1 MKVGLAGEVI
11 VPAGASGRGRVA
23 LAWRTAEEQ
32 REVAADGLSLTMIR
46 RMLERFVVG
55 TGDVDWATVKRL
67 PYALPNA
74 PSDAVPVVVL
84 DAGHTFWDTFL
95 GGGKGMVGTGEAG
108 GGEVRVAAN
117 VVDERPRKERCEGE
131 RYKLIVVDDAQ
142 LGKRRFCAYLPAS
155 WKTQKRRRYPLV
167 LLLPGFG
174 SGEMSYLRGKR
185 HVGERLDDIAKELS
199 REAVLVG
206 VDTSVALGS
215 TYLEDSPVMGAWETF
230 FATKVLPT
238 LDRELRILPGAKA
251 HALMGQSTGGYNAL
265 SFGLRHPELFS
276 AIGSSSPDAPD
287 VEKWLLQPG
296 TRRAQPWLFGWARLE
311 AAVGG
316 SGQMTSWAASWSTDP
331 SAPRGFRFPIDLET
345 GVADEPVLARWI
357 AKTPHGLVRDPALLA
372 KAKRD
377 LSGRIMIIVGRKD
390 DFDLFPPA
398 ESFAHEL
405 SALGVDTRFVATEHG
420 HADYLERFEP
430 TLRFLLE
437 RLDRAK

>member
-1 MKVGLAGEVI
+1 MGLVGEVI
-11 VPAGASGRGRVA
+11 VPAGASGRGRLA
-23 LAWRTAEEQ
+23 AAWRTPSEE

-55 TGDVDWATVKRL
+55 SADIDWATTKSV
-67 PYALPNA
+67 PYALPAA
-74 PSDAVPVVVL
+74 PKDAVPVAVL
-84 DAGHTFWDTFL
+84 DVEHTFWDTFL
-95 GGGKGMVGTGEAG
+95 GGGKGMVGTGASGGGAVKAAANAVDTRPRTERCAG
-108 GGEVRVAAN
+108 G
-117 VVDERPRKERCEGE
+117 
-131 RYKLIVVDDAQ
+131 RYKLILVDGGD

-155 WKTQKRRRYPLV
+155 WEKQKRRRYPVV

-230 FATKVLPT
+230 FTTKVIPA
-238 LDRELRILPGAKA
+238 LDRELRALPGPKA

-265 SFGLRHPELFS
+265 SFGLRHPELFA

-287 VEKWLLQPG
+287 VEKWLLEPG
-296 TRRAQPWLFGWARLE
+296 TRQAKPWLHGWARLE

-316 SGQMTSWAASWSTDP
+316 AGQMTSWAASWSTDP
-331 SAPRGFRFPIDLET
+331 SAPRGFRYPLDVET
-345 GVADEPVLARWI
+345 GRVDEPVLARWI
-357 AKTPHGLVRDPALLA
+357 AKTPRGLVRDPALLA

-405 SALGVDTRFVATEHG
+405 SALGVDTRFVATDHG
-420 HADYLERFEP
+420 HADYLERFEQ